1 MKIEVTSKKGLR
13 TSLSIVVDKKTIQNK
28 LNERL
33 IELQSEVNLKGFR
46 PGKVPSN
53 VIKNQ
58 FGKAVYGEVIDK
70 ILKESSTKALEE
82 KKIKAAGQP
91 KIDLKTFGEGK
102 DLSFVLEVDSLPV
115 IKLKS
120 FENYKATDYQIKVEN
135 KIIDDKLIEVSKQH
149 KQFIDKNKDEKAE
162 IGNQVVFDYS
172 ATVDGNKFEGSEKV
186 PGNSSIIRPYPKPT
200 QVD

>member
-13 TSLSIVVDKKTIQNK
+13 TSLSIVIDKKTIQNK

-70 ILKESSTKALEE
+70 ILRETSTKAIDE
-82 KKIKAAGQP
+82 KKINK
-91 KIDLKTFGEGK
+91 
-102 DLSFVLEVDSLPV
+102 SFVNICIMCRINVWTG
-115 IKLKS
+115 
-120 FENYKATDYQIKVEN
+120 AVEN
-135 KIIDDKLIEVSKQH
+135 CPPAIELAH
-149 KQFIDKNKDEKAE
+149 PECIL
-162 IGNQVVFDYS
+162 
-172 ATVDGNKFEGSEKV
+172 GSYQASV
-186 PGNSSIIRPYPKPT
+186 PEAGPACALVALLR
-200 QVD
+200 